1 MSKVPVTVPLQ
12 PFMGIDPFGM
22 VIVKMPDFPFI
33 VPDTVIMVP
42 PWKPE
47 KVTFPVN
54 AFPVWLICQ
63 FIVPTDPMPMPE
75 PMDMPIVV
83 PLESVAVPTQVPV
96 AADVPVPV
104 GLLGL
109 VATVVGPAGVDVLP
123 LHAAAVTAVKRVND
137 AINVRTWISMFVQAA
152 VCPYLQ

>member
-1 MSKVPVTVPLQ
+1 
-12 PFMGIDPFGM
+12 
-22 VIVKMPDFPFI
+22 
-33 VPDTVIMVP
+33 
-42 PWKPE
+42 
-47 KVTFPVN
+47 
-54 AFPVWLICQ
+54 
-63 FIVPTDPMPMPE
+63 
-75 PMDMPIVV
+75 MPIVV